1 MTFSIER
8 HVAPQVE
15 ALEHHAELGAD
26 ALDLAAVGRHG
37 VAVAVGLQ
45 LDLLAVDADQAA
57 GRVFQAVDAA
67 KQRRLAGARAA
78 DDGDH
83 VAVARRERDA
93 LQHMQFAELLVQ
105 VLDVNGFGGAVAHVL
120 RGRRCGGGL
129 HHVSRSTLAF
139 GGFRESLTHHPCHK
153 RLPFCQDGPVALAA
167 VNRLLWP
174 LQVSKRHVY

>member
-1 MTFSIER
+1 MAIASSRLTPEHMDRNLDDVLDQR

-15 ALEHHAELGAD
+15 ALEHHAELRAD

-37 VAVAVGLQ
+37 VAVAVGLE

-67 KQRRLAGARAA
+67 KQRRLAGARTA

-83 VAVARRERDA
+83 VAVAGRERDA
-93 LQHMQFAELLVQ
+93 LQHMQLAEFLVQ
-105 VLDVNGFGGAVAHVL
+105 VLDVNGFGGAVRAMP

-129 HHVSRSTLAF
+129 GHVSRPTLRFAAFANFRPITLSQTLA
-139 GGFRESLTHHPCHK
+139 L
-153 RLPFCQDGPVALAA
+153 
-167 VNRLLWP
+167 
-174 LQVSKRHVY
+174 